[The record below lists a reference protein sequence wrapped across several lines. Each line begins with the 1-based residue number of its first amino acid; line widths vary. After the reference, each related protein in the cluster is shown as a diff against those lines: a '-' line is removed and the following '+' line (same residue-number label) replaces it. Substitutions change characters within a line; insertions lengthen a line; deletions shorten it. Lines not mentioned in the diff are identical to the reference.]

1 MTTTTFS
8 NSLVNTE
15 SSSGAWLTKALL
27 LEPVLTAGAAL
38 FWLVALPFVA
48 LLLMG
53 IRVRGTVAA
62 VLSGRPLR
70 PNPLMLRYAPVKAF
84 AGERAR
90 AHTR

>member
-1 MTTTTFS
+1 MTATTFS
-8 NSLVNTE
+8 NSLLNTE
-15 SSSGAWLTKALL
+15 SSSGAWLAKALL

-48 LLLMG
+48 LALMG
-53 IRVRGTVAA
+53 FKVWETVAA

-84 AGERAR
+84 AGDQVR
-90 AHTR
+90 AHAR